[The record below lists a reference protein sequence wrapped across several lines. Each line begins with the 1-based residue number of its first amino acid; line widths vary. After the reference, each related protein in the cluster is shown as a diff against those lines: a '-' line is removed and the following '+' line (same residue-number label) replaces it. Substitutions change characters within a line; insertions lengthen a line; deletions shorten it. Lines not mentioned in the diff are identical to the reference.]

1 MYKTLEEINA
11 RPEPFEFY
19 TAKDLWNDEHTSQQ
33 MLLFH
38 LKEDIDLSSHHAAFI
53 DRSVE

>member
-38 LKEDIDLSSHHAAFI
+38 LKEVL
-53 DRSVE
+53 E